1 MATAALARPAVRA
14 GYRRVLVPLLGDSES
29 AGAVEV
35 ACRLASERAALT
47 AVVVIEVSPLLPL
60 DARMSEDEDAARVA
74 VHRAEAVVDRYGLRF
89 SGRTVRAR
97 EAGAAIVELA
107 EELRC
112 DLVVIGAERKRA
124 PHRRLAGFGGTVRHV
139 LRKAPCRV
147 LLVAS

>member
-1 MATAALARPAVRA
+1 MTA
-14 GYRRVLVPLLGDSES
+14 GCVLVPLLGDDSER
-29 AGAVEV
+29 AVEV
-35 ACRLASERAALT
+35 ACRLAEERASLT

-60 DARMSEDEDAARVA
+60 DAHMTADEEAARAA
-74 VHRAEAVVDRYGLRF
+74 VHRAEAVADGYGLRF

-97 EAGAAIVELA
+97 EAGTAIVELA
-107 EELRC
+107 EELGC
-112 DLVVIGAERKRA
+112 DVVVIGAERRRA